1 MPTQSKWP
9 VAIIGSGNIGTDLM
23 IKIMRGDGPLTV
35 AAMVGIDPDSDGLA
49 RAARMG
55 VPTTAHGVDGLF
67 AMPDFHDIRLVFDA
81 TAASAH
87 RANRAQLAGTG
98 VRMLDLTPA
107 AIGPYCV
114 PVVNLD
120 DHLDAPNLN
129 MVTCGGQATVP
140 IVAAVARCGIVS
152 YAEIVSSI
160 SSKSAGPGTRASIDD
175 FIETTAT
182 ALQLVAGAQ
191 RGKAVMILNPAD
203 PPVLMRNTV
212 YCLVDGDADHHQIET
227 DVIAMVDKVS
237 TYVPGY
243 RLKQRIQLETFGA
256 TNPLYIPETGK
267 FTGTRVTVLLE
278 VAGAADYLPAYAGNL
293 DIMTSAAKAT
303 AERIASHD
311 FETAGAPT
319 CFYISDVTLRDGM
332 HAVGHQYT
340 LEQAV
345 TIATALDAAGA
356 DSIEVAHGDGLGGS
370 SCVYGFGAHTDL
382 EWIEAVAR
390 AVRRAQV
397 ATLVLPG
404 IGSRPAQPEGR
415 PPCGCHRRAGGHP
428 LHRG

>member
-1 MPTQSKWP
+1 MTSQGKWP

-23 IKIMRGDGPLTV
+23 IKIVRGNGPLTL
-35 AAMVGIDPDSDGLA
+35 AAMVGVDPDSDGLA

-55 VPTTAHGVDGLF
+55 VPTTAGGVDGLR
-67 AMPDFHDIRLVFDA
+67 AMPHFRDIRMVFDA
-81 TAASAH
+81 TSVGAH
-87 RANRAQLAGTG
+87 RANWAKLADTG

-140 IVAAVARCGIVS
+140 IVAAVAQSGIVS

-160 SSKSAGPGTRASIDD
+160 AAKSAGPGTRASIDD

-182 ALQLVAGAQ
+182 ALQVVGGAQ

-212 YCLVDGDADHHQIET
+212 YCLVDGDADHRQIET
-227 DVIAMVDKVS
+227 DVLAMVDRVS

-243 RLKQRIQLETFGA
+243 RLKQRIQFETFSV

-267 FTGTRVTVLLE
+267 FTGTRVTILLE
-278 VAGAADYLPAYAGNL
+278 VTGAADYLPDYAGNL

-303 AERIASHD
+303 AERIATHAS
-311 FETAGAPT
+311 ETAGAPT
-319 CFYISDVTLRDGM
+319 
-332 HAVGHQYT
+332 
-340 LEQAV
+340 
-345 TIATALDAAGA
+345 
-356 DSIEVAHGDGLGGS
+356 
-370 SCVYGFGAHTDL
+370 
-382 EWIEAVAR
+382 
-390 AVRRAQV
+390 
-397 ATLVLPG
+397 
-404 IGSRPAQPEGR
+404 
-415 PPCGCHRRAGGHP
+415 
-428 LHRG
+428 